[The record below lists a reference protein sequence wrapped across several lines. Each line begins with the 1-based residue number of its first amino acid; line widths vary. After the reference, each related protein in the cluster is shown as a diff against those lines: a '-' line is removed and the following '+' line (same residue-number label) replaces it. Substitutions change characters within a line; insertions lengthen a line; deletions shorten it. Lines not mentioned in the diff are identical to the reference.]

1 MQMKQVFK
9 HRSDEYTYNHRH
21 NMLELCNILE
31 KFRMAT
37 SKAVL
42 DIWYKNIV
50 LDLPYEL
57 PNYLRLKT

>member
-1 MQMKQVFK
+1 MQMKQAFK
-9 HRSDEYTYNHRH
+9 HGSDEYTYNHRH

-42 DIWYKNIV
+42 DI
-50 LDLPYEL
+50 
-57 PNYLRLKT
+57 